1 MRVLIDIGHPA
12 HVHLFKHFAWDMQK
26 RGHEVFFTCRDKEF
40 EIYLLEKYGF
50 KYTSFGKKYTSKAG
64 KLWGLL
70 KFDVNAFSAGLKF
83 KPDIFLSHGSIYA
96 AHAAFLMGKP
106 HISLEDTFNFEQ
118 INLYK
123 PFTKAILTAD
133 YDHPLKSE
141 KVVRYAGNHELA
153 YLHPNRYTPGQ
164 DAFEMLGLAEDEP
177 YILLRFV
184 AWHASHDFGR
194 TGISLENKI
203 RAVKEF
209 SKYARVFISAEKDLP
224 PDLEPYKIQIPPEKM
239 HDILAHATLF
249 FGESA
254 TMASE
259 SAMIGTPA
267 VYVNQLWFGL
277 TEEEKE
283 YGLLFSYRGRLEDQ
297 GQAIQ
302 KGIELLKNPK
312 LKKEMQENRHRFLE
326 NKIDVTAFMA
336 WFVENYP
343 DSYQIMKKNPD
354 YQHRFRQRLN
364 GLPIGQ

>member
-12 HVHLFKHFAWDMQK
+12 HVHLFKHFAWDMKK

-50 KYTSFGKKYTSKAG
+50 NYTSFGKKYTSKAG

-70 KFDVNAFSAGLKF
+70 EFDVKAFFTGLIF

-153 YLHPNRYTPGQ
+153 YLHPNRYTPGH
-164 DAFEMLGLAEDEP
+164 DVFEMLGLPKDEP

-184 AWHASHDFGR
+184 AWHASHDFGL

-203 RAVKEF
+203 KAVNEF
-209 SKYARVFISAEKDLP
+209 SKYSRVFISAEKDLP

-239 HDILAHATLF
+239 HDVLAHAALF

-259 SAMIGTPA
+259 SAVLGTPA
-267 VYVNQLWFGL
+267 VYLDQIGRGY
-277 TEEEKE
+277 TEEEE
-283 YGLLFSYRGRLEDQ
+283 TFGLVFNYKNALSDQ
-297 GQAIQ
+297 KQAIQ
-302 KGIELLKNPK
+302 KGIELLKNPN
-312 LKKEMQENRHRFLE
+312 LKAEMQENRRRFLE
-326 NKIDVTAFMA
+326 HKIDVTAFMV
-336 WFVENYP
+336 WFVENFP
-343 DSYQIMKKNPD
+343 ESKRKMVGNPGYQV
-354 YQHRFRQRLN
+354 RFR
-364 GLPIGQ
+364 